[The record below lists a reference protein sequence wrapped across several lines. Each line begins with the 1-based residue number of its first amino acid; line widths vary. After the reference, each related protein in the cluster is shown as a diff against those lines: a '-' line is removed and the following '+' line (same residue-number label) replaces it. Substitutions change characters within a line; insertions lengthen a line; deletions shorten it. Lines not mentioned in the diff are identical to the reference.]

1 MEGRKRKRLCKVLSV
16 LLSMALLVG
25 LLSNGVPVYVHAA
38 GEKITTFDG
47 LKSAVE
53 GASGEV
59 VLTISADIEMTGS
72 ITVSSGSTVTLLADG
87 NYTLKRASGF
97 TSEMFTVYGTLKLGS
112 ESGMGSGNSLTLD
125 GGSVWTGSV
134 NAILGRGTTNNGI
147 KAEYSILVGRSGGS
161 MYLYSGVTLQNN
173 TTSSNGYGGAVT
185 LAENSAL
192 YLYGAVLRN
201 NYTSNGGGA
210 VKTYSGSTFIMNSGE
225 VYGNQAYKHGG
236 AFQIYGDGYLFS
248 SGTVQHV
255 TCTISGGTIRNN
267 LCNRYGG
274 AIAISDYSNVTLSGT
289 VKIIDNRTDNTGYY
303 PGGGV
308 AFADNNTSLKISGS
322 VMIFGNTRGDDR
334 NDNLHVG
341 SNPCNKVT
349 VENLSAGSRIGV
361 TMAARTGVFSNT
373 AAADYSASFFSDAA
387 EYRVTLQTG
396 NALALASNSGLKVS
410 VQPKAPDYP
419 AEKTISVSVLGD
431 GSLSYQWYHY
441 SSQDAEASIA
451 EGVSDTSTY
460 TLPDNLEPGTHFYY
474 CNISDADGNS
484 IATNVVTISVTNA
497 HTHSYGAEWENNE
510 TSHWHECTCGEK
522 SELAE
527 HSYGDWV
534 TDTEATEEA
543 DGTKHRSCT
552 VCGYREDGTIPK
564 TEHVHQFGGEWIS
577 NETNH
582 WHECACGEKS
592 ELAEHSY
599 GTEWKNNET
608 SHWHECACGEKS
620 ELAEH
625 SYGDWVTDT
634 EATEEA
640 DGTKHRSCT
649 VCGYREDGTIPKT
662 EHVHQFG
669 GEWISNET
677 NHWHECACGE
687 KSELAE
693 HSYGTEWKNNET
705 SHWHECACGE
715 KSELA
720 EHSYGDWVTDTEATE
735 EADGTKH
742 RSCTVC
748 GYREDGTIPA
758 TGTGGNTGDNTGG
771 NTGDNTGGNT
781 GGSTGES
788 TGGNSGSG
796 GNQGSGAG
804 NAGAVHKEVEKGE
817 NAPETRLSMAEEEI
831 ENLLLT
837 EAEKQQVAG
846 GVDIRIVLTV
856 EDAGSSVSE
865 EDRAAVDGALGS
877 YTTGQ
882 YLDISLFKVVGDN
895 QSRIPET
902 ARKIRIT
909 IAVPEG
915 LKALEGVQEYAVIR
929 VHNGEVSILPDL
941 DEDADTITI
950 ETDRFST
957 YVIVYQD
964 GAEAAANDS
973 AQNTTAAANQAPPK
987 DNEPKTGDSTQKKIT
1002 IYATLAMVSGLGYLM
1017 LYFADESHGMTE
1029 EEKRAL
1035 TARLIRWA
1043 QRGGRMRRLFALTV
1057 IFAVLL
1063 YYHSIGKKRSMEQT
1077 GREMQPARHGT
1088 AGGIQRNIV

>member
-552 VCGYREDGTIPK
+552 VCGCREDGTIPK

-599 GTEWKNNET
+599 GTEWKTNET
-608 SHWHECACGEKS
+608 SHWHECTCGEKS
-620 ELAEH
+620 ELE
-625 SYGDWVTDT
+625 
-634 EATEEA
+634 
-640 DGTKHRSCT
+640 
-649 VCGYREDGTIPKT
+649 
-662 EHVHQFG
+662 
-669 GEWISNET
+669 
-677 NHWHECACGE
+677 
-687 KSELAE
+687 
-693 HSYGTEWKNNET
+693 
-705 SHWHECACGE
+705 
-715 KSELA
+715 

>member
-1 MEGRKRKRLCKVLSV
+1 MEGRKRKRLCRVLSV

-59 VLTISADIEMTGS
+59 VLTIGADIEMTGS

-125 GGSVWTGSV
+125 GGAVWTGSV
-134 NAILGRGTTNNGI
+134 NAVVGRGTTNNGI
-147 KAEYSILVGRSGGS
+147 SSTYSILKGNSGGS

-225 VYGNQAYKHGG
+225 VYGNQAGTHGG
-236 AFQIYGDGYLFS
+236 AFQIYGTEYL
-248 SGTVQHV
+248 SGSRNPEHV
-255 TCTISGGTIRNN
+255 TCSISGGTIRNN
-267 LCNRYGG
+267 FCNRYGG

-289 VKIIDNRTDNTGYY
+289 VKIINNRTNSTGDS

-308 AFADNNTSLKISGS
+308 AFADNDTSLKISGS
-322 VMIFGNTRGDDR
+322 VMIFGNTRGDGR

-361 TMAARTGVFSNT
+361 TMAARTGVFSNI

-396 NALALASNSGLKVS
+396 NALALASNSGLKIG
-410 VQPKAPDYP
+410 VQPQAPNYP
-419 AEKTISVSVLGD
+419 AEKTISVSALGD

-474 CNISDADGNS
+474 CNVSDADGNS

-510 TSHWHECTCGEK
+510 TSHWHECT
-522 SELAE
+522 
-527 HSYGDWV
+527 
-534 TDTEATEEA
+534 
-543 DGTKHRSCT
+543 
-552 VCGYREDGTIPK
+552 
-564 TEHVHQFGGEWIS
+564 
-577 NETNH
+577 
-582 WHECACGEKS
+582 
-592 ELAEHSY
+592 
-599 GTEWKNNET
+599 
-608 SHWHECACGEKS
+608 
-620 ELAEH
+620 
-625 SYGDWVTDT
+625 
-634 EATEEA
+634 
-640 DGTKHRSCT
+640 
-649 VCGYREDGTIPKT
+649 
-662 EHVHQFG
+662 
-669 GEWISNET
+669 
-677 NHWHECACGE
+677 
-687 KSELAE
+687 
-693 HSYGTEWKNNET
+693 
-705 SHWHECACGE
+705 CGE

-796 GNQGSGAG
+796 GNQGSSAG

-837 EAEKQQVAG
+837 EEEKQQVAG
-846 GVDIRIVLTV
+846 GVDIKIILTV

-941 DEDADTITI
+941 DSDADTITI

-1035 TARLIRWA
+1035 TVRLIRWA
-1043 QRGGRMRRLFALTV
+1043 QRGGQLRRLLALTV